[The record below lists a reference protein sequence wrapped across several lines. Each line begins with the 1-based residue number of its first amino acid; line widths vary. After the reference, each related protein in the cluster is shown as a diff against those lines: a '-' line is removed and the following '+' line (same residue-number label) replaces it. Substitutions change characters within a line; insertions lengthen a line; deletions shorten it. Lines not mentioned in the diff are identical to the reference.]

1 MSDFRNN
8 VYRMFDHAVGYL
20 DLPPGLVERIKSC
33 SIVLHMKIPVRDSG
47 RVRVFDAYRA
57 EHSLHKKPVKG
68 GIRYDLAVNADEVIA
83 LATLMTFKCALVNVP
98 FGGAKGGIC
107 IDPRT
112 ESEDVLERVTRRYT
126 AELTWR
132 NCIGPGT
139 DVPAPDMGSGEREMA
154 WIADTYAN
162 LNPTEI
168 DTLACVTGKPVGQ
181 GGIRGRTEAT
191 GRGVQYAIREF
202 FRHPAELARCG
213 LDGGLEG
220 KRIVVQ
226 GLGNVGYHLAK
237 FLEHEDGCRIVG
249 IAERDGGLW
258 NPDGLEVE
266 DVHQWMMANGGV
278 RGFPGGKFV
287 ESGRLLLCEDCD
299 ILVPAALENQ
309 IDSTNCD
316 QIKARLIVEAANGPT
331 TANAAEKLDARGVAI
346 LPDFYAN
353 AGGVTVSYF
362 EWSKNLAH
370 MRFGRMSK
378 RIDATRRTK
387 LIATIEELTGSAIA
401 DDLREE
407 LAYGY
412 AEIDHVRSGLDDSMR
427 DAFAEILEA
436 RDRFNVA
443 DLRTAAFIVALEKV
457 AATNTVMGN
466 WP

>member
-1 MSDFRNN
+1 
-8 VYRMFDHAVGYL
+8 
-20 DLPPGLVERIKSC
+20 
-33 SIVLHMKIPVRDSG
+33 
-47 RVRVFDAYRA
+47 
-57 EHSLHKKPVKG
+57 
-68 GIRYDLAVNADEVIA
+68 
-83 LATLMTFKCALVNVP
+83 
-98 FGGAKGGIC
+98 
-107 IDPRT
+107 
-112 ESEDVLERVTRRYT
+112 
-126 AELTWR
+126 
-132 NCIGPGT
+132 
-139 DVPAPDMGSGEREMA
+139 
-154 WIADTYAN
+154 
-162 LNPTEI
+162 
-168 DTLACVTGKPVGQ
+168 
-181 GGIRGRTEAT
+181 
-191 GRGVQYAIREF
+191 
-202 FRHPAELARCG
+202 
-213 LDGGLEG
+213 
-220 KRIVVQ
+220 
-226 GLGNVGYHLAK
+226 
-237 FLEHEDGCRIVG
+237 
-249 IAERDGGLW
+249 
-258 NPDGLEVE
+258 
-266 DVHQWMMANGGV
+266 MMANGGV